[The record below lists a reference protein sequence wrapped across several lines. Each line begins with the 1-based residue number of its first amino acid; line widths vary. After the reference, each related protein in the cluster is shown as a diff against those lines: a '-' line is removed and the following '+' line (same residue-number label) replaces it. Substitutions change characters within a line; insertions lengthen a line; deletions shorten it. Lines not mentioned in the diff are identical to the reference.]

1 MPIKSNNFLIFR
13 YVFCVVPISPM
24 MEYGFADIVFP
35 AEAVKYV
42 NDVALSSKNVKTE
55 SLLESRRLRSD

>member
-1 MPIKSNNFLIFR
+1 MILA
-13 YVFCVVPISPM
+13 
-24 MEYGFADIVFP
+24 EIVCP

-55 SLLESRRLRSD
+55 SLNEMVITYWSLEG

>member
-1 MPIKSNNFLIFR
+1 MILA
-13 YVFCVVPISPM
+13 
-24 MEYGFADIVFP
+24 EIVCP

-55 SLLESRRLRSD
+55 SLNEMVITYWSLEGWEEIREEVDMFKGIMNVH